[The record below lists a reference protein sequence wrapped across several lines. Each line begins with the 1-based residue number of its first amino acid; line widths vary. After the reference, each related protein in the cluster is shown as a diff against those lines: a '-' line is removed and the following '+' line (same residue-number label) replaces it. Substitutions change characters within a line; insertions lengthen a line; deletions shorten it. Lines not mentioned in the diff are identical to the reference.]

1 MAPYASEWADFEME
15 VEFWDILR
23 AICEAEGLS
32 DHKFVEQAEDRY
44 PDIPTE
50 CAVRAK
56 IIAYLRERSGWMPT
70 DQTTP
75 VHHLH
80 EAFRPLSRSIK
91 VGILGTGMEFIPEPD
106 NSELRSEKTAA
117 FVDLAWTNHMIG
129 KNLDTRNVK
138 VDRGR
143 TTIALEPYFWEILIE
158 ISKQEKTTVGLLIQE
173 IDSQRGQ
180 TSRASALRLYVVR
193 YLEALATMNGFK
205 SSSDKRISKYN
216 EAHVATRNLEGAGRP
231 WYGSS

>member
-1 MAPYASEWADFEME
+1 MAPYASKWADFEME
-15 VEFWDILR
+15 VEFWDILQ
-23 AICEAEGLS
+23 AICEAEDLS
-32 DHKFVEQAEDRY
+32 DQKFVQQAEDRY

-50 CAVRAK
+50 CAVRAE
-56 IIAYLRERSGWMPT
+56 IIAYLRERSGWMPAEQIT
-70 DQTTP
+70 L

-80 EAFRPLSRSIK
+80 ETSRPLSRSIK
-91 VGILGTGMEFIPEPD
+91 VGILDAGMEFIPKPD
-106 NSELRSEKTAA
+106 NPELRSEKAAA

-129 KNLDTRNVK
+129 ELDTRNVK

-143 TTIALEPYFWEILIE
+143 TTIALEPYFWETLIE
-158 ISKQEKTTVGLLIQE
+158 ISKQEKTTLGLLIQE

-205 SSSDKRISKYN
+205 LSSDKRISKHD
-216 EAHVATRNLEGAGRP
+216 EAHVVTRNLEGAGRP
-231 WYGSS
+231 RYEPS